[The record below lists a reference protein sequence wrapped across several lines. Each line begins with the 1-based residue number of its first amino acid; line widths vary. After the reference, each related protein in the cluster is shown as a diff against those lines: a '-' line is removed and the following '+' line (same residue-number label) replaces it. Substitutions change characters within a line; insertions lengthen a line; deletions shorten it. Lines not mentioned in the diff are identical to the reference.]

1 MSVGAVDLTI
11 QAVFARLEECDTIVV
26 GTFRKPAPTL
36 AHQLVGQLIAIA
48 LTAVVGLSACT
59 SDQVIDNTVGVAA
72 GATKVVAKGAVGAG
86 KLAVK
91 GGKALV
97 GNE

>member
-1 MSVGAVDLTI
+1 MKLSV
-11 QAVFARLEECDTIVV
+11 
-26 GTFRKPAPTL
+26 
-36 AHQLVGQLIAIA
+36 IALA

-59 SDQVIDNTVGVAA
+59 SDQVIDNTVGVTA
-72 GATKVVAKGAVGAG
+72 GATKAVAKGAVGAG

-97 GNE
+97 SDK